1 MIKRIKPVSRVMKIE
16 GEIHRLMSEVLS
28 QRREWLDLEGGWVP
42 YVDVYEK
49 EDDLI
54 VEVEV
59 PGMSHRDLHISLHM
73 SRVELKGIKKEN
85 AVTENIRFL
94 RLEREYGKF
103 RRTIPLPCAVLT
115 DKAKACLENGILT
128 IRLKKM
134 RGKKEKEILVKIQ
147 KGTEKSGGDN
157 G

>member
-1 MIKRIKPVSRVMKIE
+1 MIKKIKPTTRTMRIE
-16 GEIHRLMSEVLS
+16 GEIHRIMSEVLS
-28 QRREWLDLEGGWVP
+28 QRREWLDLGGGWVP

-59 PGMSHRDLHISLHM
+59 PGLLPRDVHISLHM
-73 SRVELKGIKKEN
+73 SRIELEGSKREN
-85 AVTENIRFL
+85 PASERIRFL

-103 RRTIPLPCAVLT
+103 RRTIPLPCAVLP
-115 DKAKACLENGILT
+115 DRAKAFLENGVLT
-128 IRLKKM
+128 VFLKKM
-134 RGKKEKEILVKIQ
+134 QAKKEKEVLVKIH
-147 KGTEKSGGDN
+147 KNPDKSGGEN

>member
-1 MIKRIKPVSRVMKIE
+1 MIRRIKPTTRVIKIE

-28 QRREWLDLEGGWVP
+28 QRRERLDLEDGWVP

-54 VEVEV
+54 VEAEV
-59 PGMSHRDLHISLHM
+59 PGMSQRDLHISIHM
-73 SRVELKGIKKEN
+73 SRVELKGAKKEN
-85 AVTENIRFL
+85 AVSENIRYL

-103 RRTIPLPCAVLT
+103 RRTIPLPCAVST
-115 DKAKACLENGILT
+115 DKAKAILENGVLT
-128 IRLKKM
+128 ICLKKM
-134 RGKKEKEILVKIQ
+134 RENREKEVLVKI
-147 KGTEKSGGDN
+147 KKSTEKSGGAN

>member
-1 MIKRIKPVSRVMKIE
+1 MIKRIKPISRVMKIE
-16 GEIHRLMSEVLS
+16 GEIDRLMSEVLS
-28 QRREWLDLEGGWVP
+28 QRREWQDLEGGWAP

-49 EDDLI
+49 EDDLV

-59 PGMSHRDLHISLHM
+59 PGMSQRDLHISLHM
-73 SRVELKGIKKEN
+73 SRIELKGAKKEGP
-85 AVTENIRFL
+85 ASEGIRYL

-115 DKAKACLENGILT
+115 DKAKAILENGVLT

-134 RGKKEKEILVKIQ
+134 RENKDKEILVKIQ
-147 KGTEKSGGDN
+147 KSTEKSGGDN

>member
-1 MIKRIKPVSRVMKIE
+1 MIRRIKPTTRVMKIE

-54 VEVEV
+54 VEAEV
-59 PGMSHRDLHISLHM
+59 PGMSQRDLHISLHRG
-73 SRVELKGIKKEN
+73 RVELKGAKKEN
-85 AVTENIRFL
+85 AVSENIRYL

-103 RRTIPLPCAVLT
+103 RRTIPLPCAVQT
-115 DKAKACLENGILT
+115 DKAKAYLENGVLT
-128 IRLKKM
+128 IRLMKL
-134 RGKKEKEILVKIQ
+134 RENREKEVLVKI
-147 KGTEKSGGDN
+147 KTSAEKSGGEN

>member
-1 MIKRIKPVSRVMKIE
+1 MIKRIKPISRVIKIE
-16 GEIHRLMSEVLS
+16 GEIHRLMSEALS

-54 VEVEV
+54 VEAEV
-59 PGMSHRDLHISLHM
+59 PGLSQRDLHISLHL
-73 SRVELKGIKKEN
+73 SRVELKGAKKESP
-85 AVTENIRFL
+85 VSENIRYL

-103 RRTIPLPCAVLT
+103 RRTIPLPCAVFT
-115 DKAKACLENGILT
+115 DKAKAYLENGVLT
-128 IRLKKM
+128 ITLKKM
-134 RGKKEKEILVKIQ
+134 RETKEKEIQVKIQ
-147 KGTEKSGGDN
+147 KSTDKSGGEN

>member
-1 MIKRIKPVSRVMKIE
+1 MIKRIKPITRVMKIE

-28 QRREWLDLEGGWVP
+28 QRREWLDLEGGWAP

-54 VEVEV
+54 VEAEV
-59 PGMSHRDLHISLHM
+59 PGMSQRDLHISLHM
-73 SRVELKGIKKEN
+73 SRIELKGAKKEGP
-85 AVTENIRFL
+85 ASESIRYL

-115 DKAKACLENGILT
+115 EKAKAILENGVLT

-134 RGKKEKEILVKIQ
+134 RENKDKEILVKIQ
-147 KGTEKSGGDN
+147 KSTEKSGGDN

>member
-1 MIKRIKPVSRVMKIE
+1 MIKRIKPISRVMKIE

-28 QRREWLDLEGGWVP
+28 QRREWLDLEGGWAP

-54 VEVEV
+54 VEAEV
-59 PGMSHRDLHISLHM
+59 PGLSQRDLHISLHM
-73 SRVELKGIKKEN
+73 SRIELKGAKKEN
-85 AVTENIRFL
+85 PVSEKFRYL

-115 DKAKACLENGILT
+115 EKAKAILENGVLT

-134 RGKKEKEILVKIQ
+134 RENKEKEILVKVQ
-147 KGTEKSGGDN
+147 KSTEKSGGDN

>member
-1 MIKRIKPVSRVMKIE
+1 MKIE

-28 QRREWLDLEGGWVP
+28 QRREWLDLEGGWAP

-54 VEVEV
+54 VEAEV
-59 PGMSHRDLHISLHM
+59 PGLSQRDLHISLHM
-73 SRVELKGIKKEN
+73 SRIELKGAKKEN
-85 AVTENIRFL
+85 PVSEKFRYL

-103 RRTIPLPCAVLT
+103 RRTIPLPRAVLT
-115 DKAKACLENGILT
+115 EKAKAILENGVLT

-134 RGKKEKEILVKIQ
+134 RENKEKEILVKVQ
-147 KGTEKSGGDN
+147 KSTEKSGGDN

>member
-1 MIKRIKPVSRVMKIE
+1 
-16 GEIHRLMSEVLS
+16 
-28 QRREWLDLEGGWVP
+28 LDLEGGWAP

-54 VEVEV
+54 VEAEV
-59 PGMSHRDLHISLHM
+59 PGMSQRDLHISLHM
-73 SRVELKGIKKEN
+73 SRIELKGAKKEGP
-85 AVTENIRFL
+85 AAESIRYL

-103 RRTIPLPCAVLT
+103 RRTIQLPCAVLT
-115 DKAKACLENGILT
+115 EKAKAILENGVLT

-134 RGKKEKEILVKIQ
+134 RENKDKEILVKIQ
-147 KGTEKSGGDN
+147 KSSEKSGGDN

>member
-1 MIKRIKPVSRVMKIE
+1 MKIE

-54 VEVEV
+54 VEAEV
-59 PGMSHRDLHISLHM
+59 PGMSQRDLHISLHRG
-73 SRVELKGIKKEN
+73 RVELKGAKKEN
-85 AVTENIRFL
+85 AVSENIRYL

-103 RRTIPLPCAVLT
+103 RRTIPLPCAVQT
-115 DKAKACLENGILT
+115 DKAKAYLENGVLT
-128 IRLKKM
+128 IRLMKL
-134 RGKKEKEILVKIQ
+134 RENREKEVLVKI
-147 KGTEKSGGDN
+147 KTSAEKSGGEN

>member
-1 MIKRIKPVSRVMKIE
+1 MIKRIKPISRVMKIE

-28 QRREWLDLEGGWVP
+28 QRREWLDLEGGWAP
-42 YVDVYEK
+42 YVDVYEN
-49 EDDLI
+49 EDELI
-54 VEVEV
+54 VEAEV
-59 PGMSHRDLHISLHM
+59 PGLSHRDVHISLHM
-73 SRVELKGIKKEN
+73 SRVELKGAKKESPSSQK
-85 AVTENIRFL
+85 IRYL

-115 DKAKACLENGILT
+115 EKAKAILENGVLT

-134 RGKKEKEILVKIQ
+134 RGNKEKEILVKIQ
-147 KGTEKSGGDN
+147 KSAEKTGGDN